1 MLVSVLYLELG
12 SAVMIYFHV
21 HKFVTVKGLKNKERK
36 GTFTGKIVP
45 VLDMKAYWW
54 ISGASPFILNLGT

>member
-1 MLVSVLYLELG
+1 
-12 SAVMIYFHV
+12 MIYFHV